1 MKDEKMLRQE
11 EIEKEIEL
19 MNIHMKSK
27 KFDRYSA
34 QEKIDYITRLIVL
47 LQELKALVGFLDQ
60 FLINKVIYTLE
71 YALKKVKESE
81 VMR

>member
-27 KFDRYSA
+27 RFDRYSKE
-34 QEKIDYITRLIVL
+34 EKIDYINKMIKL
-47 LQELKALVGFLDQ
+47 LQELKPLVGFLDQ